1 MGAAPP
7 YMDRRHETMLVIPT
21 TLKTLN
27 RAASVPAGEETTCAQ
42 PARPTFGGWGPT
54 I

>member
-1 MGAAPP
+1 
-7 YMDRRHETMLVIPT
+7 MLVIPT

-27 RAASVPAGEETTCAQ
+27 RRASVPAGDEANCAQ
-42 PARPTFGGWGPT
+42 QARPTFGGWGPT